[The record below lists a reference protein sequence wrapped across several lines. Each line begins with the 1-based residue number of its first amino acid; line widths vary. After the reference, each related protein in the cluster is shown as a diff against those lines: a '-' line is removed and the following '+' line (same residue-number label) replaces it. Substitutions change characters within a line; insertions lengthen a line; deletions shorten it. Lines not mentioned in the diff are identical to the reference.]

1 MLQFYPVPIRIR
13 PLLSSSGMTNQLA
26 SSTSP
31 YLLQHA
37 DNPVHW
43 WEWGPEAF
51 SEAKSRNL
59 PVLLSVGYSACH
71 WCHVMA
77 HESFEDPGTAEI
89 MNRLFVN
96 IKVDR
101 EERPDIDA
109 IYMEACQ
116 MLTGRGGWP
125 LTVFLNPDGQPFYA
139 GTYYPP
145 EPRGGMPSFRQV
157 MAAISQAWRDRG
169 GEVAEQATKL
179 SSLIGRRIPSGEG
192 LPDSGELE
200 QAYRQVHAS
209 FDPVHGGFGR
219 APKFPQQPLLEF
231 VLATLGEPWAED
243 GASMLGLTLER
254 MAAGGIFDQLGGGFA
269 RYSVDERWLVPHFEK
284 MLYDN
289 ATLARIYL
297 WAGKRLGEPA
307 LLEVAGQTLDYLVR
321 DMRNPNGGF
330 YSAEDA
336 DSEGVEGLFYVWSR
350 QQILVVAGPDAGP
363 AVVDWFGVTEKG
375 NFEGAN
381 ILTRRNA
388 LAPTPEAIG
397 PVSERLMQVRS
408 ARVRPGLDFKLVAAW
423 NGLAIRA
430 FADAGV
436 VLDRDDYLSEARAA
450 ARFVLEEM
458 RDERGRLC
466 RVWTKGRRG
475 GPGYLEDYGAM
486 ATGLFALYQA
496 TGEEVWYRE
505 AAGLTRAIPDLFGDP
520 SGGFFATGAD
530 AERLISRPK
539 DLMDNPSPSGNSLA
553 AEALLTLGQYT
564 GEAHWWSLAEEA
576 VRDGA
581 LLMARAPSATG
592 SLLAVAHALDKGPRE
607 VAVVGPRAARW
618 AREVQVGG
626 RPGVVLAYS
635 GLPEQGYAGDVP
647 LLRGRGAAGKTL
659 AYVCHRFTCDAP
671 IDSPEDLQR
680 AMSADAGPPQAPRPR

>member
-1 MLQFYPVPIRIR
+1 MVNR
-13 PLLSSSGMTNQLA
+13 LS

-51 SEAKSRNL
+51 AEAASRNL
-59 PVLLSVGYSACH
+59 PVMLSIGYSACH

-77 HESFEDPGTAEI
+77 HESFEDPATADT

-101 EERPDIDA
+101 EERPDIDT

-125 LTVFLNPDGQPFYA
+125 LTVFLNPDGEPFYA

-145 EPRGGMPSFRQV
+145 RPRGGMPSFTQV
-157 MAAISQAWRDRG
+157 LESISDAWRERES
-169 GEVAEQATKL
+169 EVAEQATKL
-179 SSLIGRRIPSGEG
+179 SSLIGRRIPSGER
-192 LPDSGELE
+192 LPDSELLE
-200 QAYRQVHAS
+200 QAYLRLRSS
-209 FDPVHGGFGR
+209 FDPLHGGFGG
-219 APKFPQQPLLEF
+219 APKFPQQPLLDF
-231 VLATLGEPWAED
+231 LLALLGESWAPSA
-243 GASMLGLTLER
+243 GSILGLTLER

-297 WAGKRLGEPA
+297 WAGKKLGEDA
-307 LLEVAGQTLDYLVR
+307 FCEVTAETLDYLVR
-321 DMRNPNGGF
+321 DMRNPQGGF
-330 YSAEDA
+330 CSAEDA
-336 DSEGVEGLFYVWSR
+336 DSEGVEGLFYVWS
-350 QQILVVAGPDAGP
+350 LEEVMEVAGPGDGQTVA
-363 AVVDWFGVTEKG
+363 DWFGATAQG

-381 ILTRRNA
+381 ILIRKNA
-388 LAPTPEAIG
+388 LAPTPNAVAG
-397 PVSERLMQVRS
+397 AKKRLLEVRS
-408 ARVRPGLDFKLVAAW
+408 RRVRPELDDKIVAAW

-430 FADAGV
+430 FAEAGA
-436 VLDRDDYLSEARAA
+436 VLGRDDYLSEARSA

-458 RDERGRLC
+458 RDHDSGRLS
-466 RVWTKGRRG
+466 RVWAKGRRG
-475 GPGYLEDYGAM
+475 GPGFLEDYGAM

-496 TGEEVWYRE
+496 TGEEQWYAE
-505 AAGLTRAIPDLFGDP
+505 AAGLTREIPRLFQDP
-520 SGGFFATGAD
+520 SGGFFATGVD
-530 AERLISRPK
+530 AERLIARPK

-564 GEAHWWSLAEEA
+564 GEMEWWSLAEEA
-576 VRDGA
+576 VRDGT
-581 LLMARAPSATG
+581 LLMEKAPSATG
-592 SLLAVAHALDKGPRE
+592 SLLAVAHALDTEPRE
-607 VAVVGPRAARW
+607 VALVGPEAARW
-618 AREVQVGG
+618 AREVQALL
-626 RPGVVLAYS
+626 RPGLVLAFGDDP
-635 GLPEQGYAGDVP
+635 GLPESVYRGAVP
-647 LLRGRGAAGKTL
+647 LLADRGEPGRTL

-671 IDSPEDLQR
+671 LDNLPALKEAL
-680 AMSADAGPPQAPRPR
+680 DA

>member
-1 MLQFYPVPIRIR
+1 MV
-13 PLLSSSGMTNQLA
+13 NQLS

-43 WEWGPEAF
+43 WEWGSEAF
-51 SEAKSRNL
+51 DQARARNL

-77 HESFEDPGTAEI
+77 HESFEDPNTAQI

-101 EERPDIDA
+101 EERPDIDS

-125 LTVFLNPDGQPFYA
+125 LTVFMDPDGRPFYA

-145 EPRGGMPSFRQV
+145 QPRGGMPSFRQV
-157 MAAISQAWRDRG
+157 LGSVSGAWRERRG
-169 GEVAEQATKL
+169 DVAEQATKL
-179 SSLIGRRIPSGEG
+179 SSLIGRRIPSGDS
-192 LPDSGELE
+192 LPDSETL
-200 QAYRQVHAS
+200 QRAYQSVRSS
-209 FDPVHGGFGR
+209 FDPIHGGFGR

-231 VLATLGEPWAED
+231 LLAVLDEPWAETA
-243 GASMLGLTLER
+243 GSMLGFTLER

-297 WAGKRLGEPA
+297 WAGQRLEEPA
-307 LLEVAGQTLDYLVR
+307 FWEVTRQTLDYLIR
-321 DMRNPNGGF
+321 DMRNPDGGF
-330 YSAEDA
+330 YAAEDA
-336 DSEGVEGLFYVWSR
+336 DSEGVEGLFYVWSL
-350 QQILVVAGPDAGP
+350 QEIMEIGGPVGGP
-363 AVVDWFGVTEKG
+363 AVADWFGVTAEG

-381 ILTRRNA
+381 ILTRRSA
-388 LAPTPEAIG
+388 LS
-397 PVSERLMQVRS
+397 PVPVAVRSVTDRLIEVRS
-408 ARVRPGLDFKLVAAW
+408 ARVRPGLDYKLVAAW

-430 FADAGV
+430 FAEAGA
-436 VLDRDDYLSEARAA
+436 LLGRDDYLAEARAA
-450 ARFVLEEM
+450 ARFVLTQM
-458 RDERGRLC
+458 RDESGRLC
-466 RVWTKGRRG
+466 RVWSKGRRG
-475 GPGYLEDYGAM
+475 GPAFLEDYGAT

-496 TGEEVWYRE
+496 TGEEEWYLE
-505 AAGLTRAIPDLFGDP
+505 AARLTEAIPSLFADP
-520 SGGFFATGAD
+520 AGGLFATGED

-553 AEALLTLGQYT
+553 AESLLTLGQLT
-564 GEAHWWSLAEEA
+564 GEARWWSLAEDA

-581 LLMARAPSATG
+581 LVMEKAPSATG
-592 SLLAVAHALDKGPRE
+592 SLLAVAQALDTGPRE
-607 VAVVGPRAARW
+607 VALVGAQAPQW
-618 AREVQVGG
+618 ARDLQIGG
-626 RPGVVLAYS
+626 RPGVVLAFTETDRPQSYRGS
-635 GLPEQGYAGDVP
+635 VP
-647 LLRGRGAAGKTL
+647 LLQNRGAAGQTL
-659 AYVCHRFTCDAP
+659 GYVCRRFTCDAP
-671 IDSPEDLQR
+671 IDNFTDLKR
-680 AMSADAGPPQAPRPR
+680 ALAS

>member
-1 MLQFYPVPIRIR
+1 MINR
-13 PLLSSSGMTNQLA
+13 LSSSA
-26 SSTSP
+26 SP
-31 YLLQHA
+31 YLQQHA

-43 WEWGPEAF
+43 WEWEPEAF
-51 SEAKSRNL
+51 AQARARNV

-77 HESFEDPGTAEI
+77 HESFEDPETAEI

-125 LTVFLNPDGQPFYA
+125 LTVFLAPDGRPFYA

-145 EPRGGMPSFRQV
+145 QPRGGMPSFRQV
-157 MAAISQAWRDRG
+157 LGSISEAWRVKNS
-169 GEVAEQATKL
+169 EVAEQASKL
-179 SSLIGRRIPSGEG
+179 SSLIGRRIPSGDR
-192 LPDSGELE
+192 LPDSARLE
-200 QAYRQVHAS
+200 QAYQRIRSS
-209 FDPVHGGFGR
+209 FDPVHGGFGT

-231 VLATLGEPWAED
+231 LLAVLNEPWAEEA
-243 GASMLGLTLER
+243 GSMLGVTLER

-307 LLEVAGQTLDYLVR
+307 FSEVATGTLDYLVR
-321 DMRNPNGGF
+321 DMRNPKGGF

-336 DSEGVEGLFYVWSR
+336 DSEGEEGLFYVWSLR
-350 QQILVVAGPDAGP
+350 EIMEIAGPVDGP
-363 AVVDWFGVTEKG
+363 AVADWFGVTPDG

-388 LAPTPEAIG
+388 LSPAPH
-397 PVSERLMQVRS
+397 PVPSFAERLLEVRS
-408 ARVRPGLDFKLVAAW
+408 ARIRPGLDYKLVAAW
-423 NGLAIRA
+423 NGLAMRA
-430 FADAGV
+430 FAEAGT
-436 VLDRDDYLSEARAA
+436 VLGRDDYLSQARDT
-450 ARFVLEEM
+450 ARFILEEM
-458 RDERGRLC
+458 QDDSGRLC
-466 RVWTKGRRG
+466 RVWSRGRRG
-475 GPGYLEDYGAM
+475 GQAYLEDYGGV

-496 TGEEVWYRE
+496 TGEERWYRE
-505 AAGLTRAIPDLFGDP
+505 AARLTRAVPDLFGDP
-520 SGGFFATGAD
+520 SGGFFATGED

-564 GEAHWWSLAEEA
+564 GESRWWSSAEEA

-581 LLMARAPSATG
+581 LLMEKAPSATG
-592 SLLAVAHALDKGPRE
+592 SLLSVAAALHRGPRE
-607 VAVVGPRAARW
+607 VALVGPRARRW
-618 AREVQVGG
+618 AETLQVGG
-626 RPGVVLAYS
+626 RPGLVLAVSEGTPLPYS
-635 GLPEQGYAGDVP
+635 GNVP
-647 LLRGRGAAGKTL
+647 LLEDRGAPGKTL
-659 AYVCHRFTCDAP
+659 AYVCRRFTCDAP
-671 IDSPEDLQR
+671 IDNLPDLRQTLG
-680 AMSADAGPPQAPRPR
+680 S

>member
-1 MLQFYPVPIRIR
+1 
-13 PLLSSSGMTNQLA
+13 MTNRLS

-43 WEWGPEAF
+43 WEWGEEAF
-51 SEAKSRNL
+51 AEAKSKNL

-77 HESFEDPGTAEI
+77 HESFEDPNTARI
-89 MNRLFVN
+89 MNGLFVN

-101 EERPDIDA
+101 EERPDIDS

-125 LTVFLNPDGQPFYA
+125 LTVFMNPDGEPFYA

-145 EPRGGMPSFRQV
+145 QPRGGMPSFPQV
-157 MAAISQAWRDRG
+157 LGAVSQAWQERK
-169 GEVAEQATKL
+169 GEVAEQASKL
-179 SSLIGRRIPSGEG
+179 SSLIGRRIPSGEN
-192 LPDSGELE
+192 LPDAEQLE
-200 QAYRQVHAS
+200 QAYRQIHS
-209 FDPVHGGFGR
+209 TFDPVHGGFGR

-231 VLATLGEPWAED
+231 LLAVLEEPWAKTA
-243 GASMLGLTLER
+243 GSMLGLTLER

-289 ATLARIYL
+289 ATLARICL
-297 WAGKRLGEPA
+297 WAAKRLGEPA
-307 LLEVAGQTLDYLVR
+307 LLDVASQTLDYLVR
-321 DMRNPNGGF
+321 DMRNPEGGF

-336 DSEGVEGLFYVWSR
+336 DSEGVEGLFYVWSL
-350 QQILVVAGPDAGP
+350 QQIMDVAGPVDGP
-363 AVVDWFGVTEKG
+363 EVADWFGVTEEG

-388 LAPTPEAIG
+388 LAPTPDSVA
-397 PVSERLMQVRS
+397 PVKERLLEVRS
-408 ARVRPGLDFKLVAAW
+408 RRARPGLDYKLVAGW

-430 FADAGV
+430 FAEAGA
-436 VLDRDDYLSEARAA
+436 VLGRDDYLCEARAA
-450 ARFVLEEM
+450 ARFVLHHM
-458 RDERGRLC
+458 QDGSGRLS
-466 RVWTKGRRG
+466 RVWTRGRRG
-475 GPGYLEDYGAM
+475 GPGYLEDYGGA

-496 TGEEVWYRE
+496 TGEEVWYEE
-505 AAGLTRAIPDLFGDP
+505 AASLTRAITRLFKDP

-539 DLMDNPSPSGNSLA
+539 DVMDNPSPSGNSLA

-564 GEAHWWSLAEEA
+564 GDTRWWELAEEA
-576 VRDGA
+576 VRDGV
-581 LLMARAPSATG
+581 LLMERAPSATG
-592 SLLAVAHALDKGPRE
+592 SLLAVARALDAGPRE
-607 VAVVGPRAARW
+607 VALVGPEATRW
-618 AREVQVGG
+618 AGEIQAGG
-626 RPGVVLAYS
+626 RPGLVIAFTDTADGGYS
-635 GLPEQGYAGDVP
+635 GAVP
-647 LLRGRGAAGKTL
+647 LLENRGAAGETL

-671 IDSPEDLQR
+671 VDNLSDLKK
-680 AMSADAGPPQAPRPR
+680 ALEA

>member
-1 MLQFYPVPIRIR
+1 MINR
-13 PLLSSSGMTNQLA
+13 LSSSA
-26 SSTSP
+26 SP

-51 SEAKSRNL
+51 AEAASRNL

-77 HESFEDPGTAEI
+77 HESFEDPTTAEK

-125 LTVFLNPDGQPFYA
+125 LTVFLNPDGEPFYA

-145 EPRGGMPSFRQV
+145 RPRGGMPSFTQV
-157 MAAISQAWRDRG
+157 LESISQAWRER
-169 GEVAEQATKL
+169 ENKVAEQASKL
-179 SSLIGRRIPSGEG
+179 SSLIGRRIPSGER
-192 LPDSGELE
+192 LPDSDLYE
-200 QAYRQVHAS
+200 QAYLRLRSS
-209 FDPVHGGFGR
+209 FDPVYGGFGR
-219 APKFPQQPLLEF
+219 APKFPQQPLLDF
-231 VLATLGEPWAED
+231 LLALLGEPWAKTS
-243 GASMLGLTLER
+243 GSMLGLTLER

-269 RYSVDERWLVPHFEK
+269 RYSVDDQWLVPHFEK

-297 WAGKRLGEPA
+297 WAGKEFEEEAFLK
-307 LLEVAGQTLDYLVR
+307 VAAETLDYLVR
-321 DMRNPNGGF
+321 DMRNPQGGF

-336 DSEGVEGLFYVWSR
+336 DSEGVEGLFYVWSMR
-350 QQILVVAGPDAGP
+350 EIVEVAGSADGQSVA
-363 AVVDWFGVTEKG
+363 DWFGATTGG

-381 ILTRRNA
+381 ILTRSNA
-388 LAPTPEAIG
+388 LTTTPHTIQRLR
-397 PVSERLMQVRS
+397 ERMLESRS
-408 ARVRPGLDFKLVAAW
+408 QRVRPGLDNKIVAAW

-430 FADAGV
+430 FAEAGT
-436 VLDRDDYLSEARAA
+436 VLGRDDYLSEARSA

-458 RDERGRLC
+458 RADASGRLS
-466 RVWTKGRRG
+466 RVWAKGRRG
-475 GPGYLEDYGAM
+475 GPGFLEDYGAM

-496 TGEEVWYRE
+496 TGEEEWYAE
-505 AAGLTRAIPDLFGDP
+505 AAELTRDIPRLFSDP
-520 SGGFFATGAD
+520 SGGFFSTGVD
-530 AERLISRPK
+530 AERLIARPK

-564 GEAHWWSLAEEA
+564 GETEWWSQAEEA
-576 VRDGA
+576 VRDGG
-581 LLMARAPSATG
+581 LLMEKAPSAMG
-592 SLLAVAHALDKGPRE
+592 SLLAVAHALHTGPRE
-607 VAVVGPRAARW
+607 VALVGPDAARW
-618 AREVQVGG
+618 AREVHTG
-626 RPGVVLAYS
+626 RRRGLVLAFTEDPHLAES
-635 GLPEQGYAGDVP
+635 GYRETVP
-647 LLRGRGAAGKTL
+647 LLRDRGAPGKTL
-659 AYVCHRFTCDAP
+659 AYVCRRFTCEAP
-671 IDSPEDLQR
+671 VDNLPALKEALG
-680 AMSADAGPPQAPRPR
+680 A